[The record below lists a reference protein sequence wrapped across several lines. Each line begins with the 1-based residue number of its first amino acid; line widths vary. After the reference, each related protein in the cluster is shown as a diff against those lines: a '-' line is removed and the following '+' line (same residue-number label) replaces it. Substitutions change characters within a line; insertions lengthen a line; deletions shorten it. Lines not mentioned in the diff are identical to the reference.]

1 MILNVRSSNL
11 KLNKLKSG
19 IKDGTEESLNISSNV
34 IDDSN
39 DETNFPHK

>member
-1 MILNVRSSNL
+1 MILNVRLSNL

-19 IKDGTEESLNISSNV
+19 IKDGTEVSLNISSNV
-34 IDDSN
+34 IDDYN